1 MYYIITERN
10 DQSCDWGSSGAA
22 ESPALASGS
31 YLPPQVARSTE
42 DTTLRTFLAEEKS
55 RRGLTLAAVP
65 VLVLLLGYLAAT
77 NPPLGIAA
85 LVGTG
90 VLAIALLRPAFALYF
105 LVAAGGLPLNF
116 VTGGDRSVLSGLGG
130 STVSGV
136 LLVLYVAAL
145 AVLLLAQ
152 GQLGKGLAVFAIP
165 VTWAAW
171 SVFTLVYT
179 DWLDEGIRLAF
190 KIWYPLLVGMM
201 AYFVC
206 LRPSG
211 VRNVRTAWYVGYA
224 VTSTVALVRL
234 ALDGLSVYASG
245 EVYRYS
251 SLNHPSPFSFYML
264 VTFVFAFSLWNQG
277 RRRLDALVAA
287 TAALQVVLSMTRIS
301 IGSLVLALLV
311 ISLLQMGSWWKRFK
325 GLALTTV
332 VASVILGALITFP
345 VLQGGVFFKPV
356 SSVGELFSDSGN
368 LNTQG
373 RDVVW
378 AAIIDEYGAEDML
391 SGRGLG
397 SSTRFLDVT
406 EARQL
411 GAGVVHSEYLRVLYE
426 QGLVGLLW
434 FVGILVASAL
444 YLGKRARRAAALKRA
459 LLSAACVAT
468 VMYATISITDNSLD
482 YYSVLG
488 QYVVILAA
496 MGLALRAPRSQAHA
510 GSGRAHRLA
519 ELL

>member
-1 MYYIITERN
+1 M
-10 DQSCDWGSSGAA
+10 
-22 ESPALASGS
+22 
-31 YLPPQVARSTE
+31 
-42 DTTLRTFLAEEKS
+42 AEEKS

-85 LVGTG
+85 LVGTTALG
-90 VLAIALLRPAFALYF
+90 IALLRPALALYF
-105 LVAAGGLPLNF
+105 LVAAGGLPLDF

-152 GQLGKGLAVFAIP
+152 GQLGEGLAVFAIP

-224 VTSTVALVRL
+224 ATSTVALVRL

-264 VTFVFAFSLWNQG
+264 VTFVFAFSLWNQS

-301 IGSLVLALLV
+301 IGSLVLALLI
-311 ISLLQMGSWWKRFK
+311 ISLLQMDSSSKKFK

-345 VLQGGVFFKPV
+345 VLQGGVFFEPV
-356 SSVGELFSDSGN
+356 SSVGGLFSDPGN

-373 RDVVW
+373 RDVIW

-391 SGRGLG
+391 SGGGLG
-397 SSTRFLDVT
+397 SSTRFLNANKAQV
-406 EARQL
+406 

-434 FVGILVASAL
+434 LVGILTASAL
-444 YLGKRARRAAALKRA
+444 YLRKRARRAAGLKRA

-468 VMYATISITDNSLD
+468 VVYATVSITDNSLD
-482 YYSVLG
+482 YYSVFG
-488 QYVVILAA
+488 QYVIVLAA
-496 MGLALRAPRSQAHA
+496 MGLALRAPQRPAHA
-510 GSGRAHRLA
+510 AVGPGHGPA
-519 ELL
+519 EQL